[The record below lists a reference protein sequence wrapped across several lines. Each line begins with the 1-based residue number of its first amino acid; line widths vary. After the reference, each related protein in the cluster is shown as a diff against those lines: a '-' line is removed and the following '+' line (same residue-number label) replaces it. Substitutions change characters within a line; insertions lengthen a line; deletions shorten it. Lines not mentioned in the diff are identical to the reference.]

1 MTVDET
7 GGSSVMAELGAR
19 LFGDNRSDLIRYGQD
34 VTGAMSDEMDIVN
47 CIWERGPKSVL

>member
-7 GGSSVMAELGAR
+7 GGSSVMAELGVR

-47 CIWERGPKSVL
+47 